1 MGRVWEKY
9 YGLTDVEVAERVR
22 AGQSNAPLKA
32 PFKSNWQIIRDNTFT
47 YFNGVFLLIAIIL
60 VMVESYRDLTFL
72 PIIIANTLIG
82 IVQEFRAKKV
92 LEKVTVVNA
101 LEATVIRGGEE
112 VQVPVDDIVLDDIV
126 VFRAGDQIAVDAEVL
141 DGQLAVNEALLTG
154 EADEIQKAK
163 GAELLSGSFVTSG
176 EGVAKVRKVGE
187 DSYAAR
193 LTLRAKAIKTEEQSE
208 IIRSLNKLV
217 KVAGVAIIPIG
228 ALLFAQQYF
237 LMGAAP
243 KESVQSMVA
252 AVIGMIPEGLFLL
265 ASVALA
271 ISAVKLARN
280 KVLIHEMK
288 SVETLAHVD
297 VFCVDKTGT
306 ITSPEMK
313 VREVVSLTGVDER
326 VARSKVD
333 EKAARSRADEGVL
346 ATFVRAQAADNAT
359 MKALKRHFRGATG
372 VAERVVGFSSQ
383 YKYSGAVI
391 DGRNYVLGAPEMVL
405 GDAYAKYKDMVKG
418 YAERGLRTLV
428 FGSHKG
434 ELDGKELKK
443 PVKALFL
450 VILENP
456 VRETAPATFKYFEEQ
471 GVKIMVI
478 SGDDPLTVSEV
489 AKQAKIAGAGKYID
503 ARKLKTEEDY
513 EEAVQKYVVF
523 GRVLPEQKRK
533 LVKALQKQGHTVA
546 MTGDGVNDV
555 LALKDADASIAVAS
569 GSQAATQAA
578 QMVLLDSDFSKMPG
592 VVKEG
597 RRVVNNLERSGS
609 LFIVKNI
616 FSFIAAVL
624 VLILGFRYPLLPAQ
638 VSMVTMWIIGVP
650 SFFLSQMPNTDLI
663 RGDFMSN
670 ILRKAIPG
678 GLTNVVL
685 IIGAYMLFRIM
696 EVGEPQI
703 FTACTVVF
711 AVSGLSY
718 LFRIC
723 RPFDWYRKM
732 VWSGCV
738 IGMLV
743 CFTILRWLFMIA
755 DEVPLVVILLGIGIG
770 LLAYPLL
777 AMLDGLMA
785 GAEMSGMWRKLLF
798 WRKND

>member
-1 MGRVWEKY
+1 MASAWDKY
-9 YGLTDVEVAERVR
+9 QGLSEDEVAERMR

-47 YFNGVFLLIAIIL
+47 YFNGVFILIAAIL
-60 VMVESYRDLTFL
+60 IFVQSYRDLTFL
-72 PIIIANTLIG
+72 PVIIANTLIG

-101 LEATVIRGGEE
+101 QKAVVIRDGKERE
-112 VQVPVDDIVLDDIV
+112 IPVDDIVIDDEAI
-126 VFRAGDQIAVDAEVL
+126 FRAGDQIAVDAKVL
-141 DGQLAVNEALLTG
+141 DGSVAVNEALLTG
-154 EADEIQKAK
+154 EADEIQKNK
-163 GAELLSGSFVTSG
+163 RAELLSGSFVTSG
-176 EGVAKVRKVGE
+176 ECVAKVVKVGE
-187 DSYAAR
+187 DSYAAQ

-217 KVAGVAIIPIG
+217 KVAGIAIIPIG
-228 ALLFAQQYF
+228 GLLFAQQF
-237 LMGAAP
+237 FVMGEGM

-271 ISAVKLARN
+271 ISAMKLAKE

-313 VREVVSLTGVDER
+313 VKEVVNL
-326 VARSKVD
+326 AK
-333 EKAARSRADEGVL
+333 ADESILG
-346 ATFVRAQAADNAT
+346 TFVCAQGADNAT
-359 MKALKRHFRGATG
+359 MEAMKRHFRRKKGT
-372 VAERVVGFSSQ
+372 VERIIGFSSQ

-391 DGRNYVLGAPEMVL
+391 DGQNYVLGAPEIVL
-405 GDAYAKYKDMVKG
+405 GGAYAKYRDKVKV
-418 YAERGLRTLV
+418 YAEKGLRVLV
-428 FGSHKG
+428 FGSYKG
-434 ELDGKELKK
+434 KLDGKELTE
-443 PVKALFL
+443 PVKALFM
-450 VILENP
+450 VVLENP
-456 VRETAPATFKYFEEQ
+456 VRETAPETFKYFEEQ

-489 AKQAKIAGAGKYID
+489 AKQAEITGAEKYVD
-503 ARKLKTEEDY
+503 ARRLEHEADY
-513 EEAVQKYVVF
+513 LEAVEKHVVF

-533 LVKALQKQGHTVA
+533 LVKALQKQGHVVA

-569 GSQAATQAA
+569 GAQAATQAA
-578 QMVLLDSDFSKMPG
+578 QMVLLDSDFAKMLG
-592 VVKEG
+592 VVQEG

-663 RGDFMSN
+663 KGDFMSN

-678 GLTNVVL
+678 GLTNVIL
-685 IIGAYMLFRIM
+685 IIGAYVLFRM
-696 EVGEPQI
+696 VGVGEPHI
-703 FTACTVVF
+703 FTACTIVF

-723 RPFDWYRKM
+723 RPFDWYRKL

-743 CFTILRWLFMIA
+743 CFTVLRWYFMLA
-755 DEVPLVVILLGIGIG
+755 DEMQLFVVLASIGIG

-777 AMLDGLMA
+777 AVLDMLMVGASMNAKWQKLM
-785 GAEMSGMWRKLLF
+785 F
-798 WRKND
+798 WRKNG